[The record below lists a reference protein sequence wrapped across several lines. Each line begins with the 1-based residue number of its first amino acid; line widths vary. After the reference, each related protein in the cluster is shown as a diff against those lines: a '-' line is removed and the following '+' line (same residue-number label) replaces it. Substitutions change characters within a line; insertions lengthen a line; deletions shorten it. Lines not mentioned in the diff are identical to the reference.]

1 MFGYQ
6 IKLLLLQISFFC
18 ILCPVRLIR
27 AQYLSDSLLHIPAI
41 EVTVNNNPSDDY
53 LFLGLTAGG
62 PHLLILD
69 NDATPVFYK
78 EVEGVI
84 FNFLWQENGELTYN
98 IYPSTSFGLDSSGTL
113 MNRFYAPDPFPF
125 DFHELTVLADSTY
138 YVLGDENIHIDL
150 SEIVPGGKSNAT
162 LYTQNIYHMD
172 KYDSVIWSWHPI
184 EHYNVT
190 DADNDV
196 NLTQPYID
204 WTHCNSIKV
213 DYDGNI
219 LLSTRNFDEVTKINR
234 KTGEIIWRLG
244 GRRNQFKFVNDT
256 ILFSRQHDV
265 KRDPA
270 GDLILFNNGVGFN
283 PQHSS
288 LVEYSLDEDSLTATL
303 IRRFSRNG
311 SVYSSIRGGVQG
323 LSNGDHLIDWGES
336 DDPAVTEINQ
346 DNQIVY
352 EIRFPNGGHRYRS
365 FRFPWKTNY
374 FYVSTDS
381 INFGTVPLGNS
392 SIQKLWVRNMKH
404 DSVIINEFYI
414 KDSAFT
420 VSNELPI
427 IIPKNDSV
435 KLAVKYTPNRSGYL
449 HDKLNIRYV
458 DSTLLL
464 GKQVNL
470 YGATSVVAGDDK
482 NEKTVTAYSLFQNY
496 PNPFNPTTR
505 IEYTIAPP
513 KITKGQNTVQ
523 TSSLK
528 FVQLKIFDV
537 LGKEMATLVNKKQ
550 PAGSYEV
557 VFDGTNLPSGIYFC
571 RLKAGDFVKT
581 EKMVLL
587 K

>member
-1 MFGYQ
+1 MSICRVKNY
-6 IKLLLLQISFFC
+6 LLQISIIL
-18 ILCPVRLIR
+18 ILCPVGLIR

-69 NDATPVFYK
+69 NNATPVFYK
-78 EVEGVI
+78 EVQGVI
-84 FNFLWQENGELTYN
+84 FNFLWQKNGELTYN

-113 MNRFYAPDPFPF
+113 VNRFYAPDSSTF
-125 DFHELTVLADSTY
+125 DFHELTVLEDGTY
-138 YVLGDENIHIDL
+138 YVLGDENVHIDL
-150 SEIVPGGKSNAT
+150 SEIVPGGNSNAT
-162 LYTQNIYHMD
+162 LYAQNIYHMD
-172 KYDSVIWSWHPI
+172 KYDSVIWSWSSI
-184 EHYNVT
+184 EHYDVT
-190 DADNDV
+190 DADKDV
-196 NLTQPYID
+196 ILTQPYID

-213 DYDGNI
+213 DNDGNL
-219 LLSTRNFDEVTKINR
+219 LLSTRNFDEVTKINS

-244 GRRNQFKFVNDT
+244 GRRNQFKFINDT
-256 ILFSRQHDV
+256 LRFSRQHDV

-270 GDLILFNNGVGFN
+270 GHLILFNNGVGFN

-323 LSNGDHLIDWGES
+323 LSNGDHLIDWGQS

-381 INFGTVPLGNS
+381 INFGTVPLGDS
-392 SIQKLWVRNMKH
+392 SFQKLWVRNTEH
-404 DSVIINEFYI
+404 DSIIINEFYI
-414 KDSAFT
+414 KDSSFT

-435 KLAVKYTPNRSGYL
+435 KLVVKYTPNRSGYI

-464 GKQVNL
+464 GKQVDL
-470 YGATSVVAGDDK
+470 YGASSVAAG
-482 NEKTVTAYSLFQNY
+482 NEVNQSTIFNFSLNQNY
-496 PNPFNPTTR
+496 PNPFNPVTT
-505 IEYTIAPP
+505 ISWQSSE
-513 KITKGQNTVQ
+513 GGWQ
-523 TSSLK
+523 TLK
-528 FVQLKIFDV
+528 VYDI
-537 LGKEMATLVNKKQ
+537 LGNEVATPVDSYK
-550 PAGSYEV
+550 PAGKYHIEFNVKKLS
-557 VFDGTNLPSGIYFC
+557 TGIYFYQ
-571 RLKAGDFVKT
+571 LKMGPFVQTK
-581 EKMVLL
+581 KMIVLR
-587 K
+587 

>member
-1 MFGYQ
+1 MSGYP
-6 IKLLLLQISFFC
+6 IKLYLLQVSFFF
-18 ILCPVRLIR
+18 ILCPGRIIR

-41 EVTVNNNPSDDY
+41 EVTINNNPSNDY
-53 LFLGLTAGG
+53 LFLGLTADG

-78 EVEGVI
+78 KVQGVI
-84 FNFLWQENGELTYN
+84 FNFLWQKNGELTYN

-113 MNRFYAPDPFPF
+113 VNRFYAPDSSNF
-125 DFHELTVLADSTY
+125 DFHELTVLEDGSY
-138 YVLGDENIHIDL
+138 YVLGDENVHIDL
-150 SEIVPGGKSNAT
+150 SEIVPGGNSNAT

-172 KYDSVIWSWHPI
+172 KYDSVIWSWSSI
-184 EHYNVT
+184 EHYDVT
-190 DADNDV
+190 DADKDV
-196 NLTQPYID
+196 NLKQPSID

-213 DYDGNI
+213 DYDGNL
-219 LLSTRNFDEVTKINR
+219 LLSTRNFDEVTKINS

-244 GRRNQFKFVNDT
+244 GRRNQFKFINDT
-256 ILFSRQHDV
+256 LRFSRQHDV
-265 KRDPA
+265 KRDSA
-270 GDLILFNNGVGFN
+270 GHLILFNNGVGFN

-323 LSNGDHLIDWGES
+323 LSNGNHLIDWGQS

-381 INFGTVPLGNS
+381 LNFGIVLLGNS
-392 SIQKLWVRNMKH
+392 SIQKLWVKNTEY

-414 KDSAFT
+414 KDSSFT
-420 VSNELPI
+420 VSNRLPI
-427 IIPKNDSV
+427 IIQKNDSV
-435 KLAVKYTPNRSGYL
+435 RLVVKYKPYLSGYF

-464 GKQVNL
+464 GKQVDL
-470 YGATSVVAGDDK
+470 YGISKGIFTNVK
-482 NEKTVTAYSLFQNY
+482 NDFKINGYFLFQNY
-496 PNPFNPTTR
+496 PNPFNPVTE
-505 IEYTIAPP
+505 IKYTIGPP
-513 KITKGQNTVQ
+513 KLNKRQ
-523 TSSLK
+523 TTLSTSFMS

-537 LGKEMATLVNKKQ
+537 LGNEVTTLVNKKQ
-550 PAGSYEV
+550 PAGSYKV
-557 VFDGTNLPSGIYFC
+557 VFDGTDLPSGIYFY

>member
-1 MFGYQ
+1 MSICRVKNY
-6 IKLLLLQISFFC
+6 LLQISIIL
-18 ILCPVRLIR
+18 ILCPVGLIR

-69 NDATPVFYK
+69 NNATPVFYK
-78 EVEGVI
+78 EVQGVI
-84 FNFLWQENGELTYN
+84 FNFLWQKNGELTYN

-113 MNRFYAPDPFPF
+113 VNRFYAPDSSTF
-125 DFHELTVLADSTY
+125 DFHELTVLEDGAY
-138 YVLGDENIHIDL
+138 YVLGDENVHIDL
-150 SEIVPGGKSNAT
+150 SEIVPGGNSNAT
-162 LYTQNIYHMD
+162 LYAQNIYHMD
-172 KYDSVIWSWHPI
+172 KHDSVIWSWSSI
-184 EHYNVT
+184 EHYDVT
-190 DADNDV
+190 DADKDV
-196 NLTQPYID
+196 ILTQPYID

-213 DYDGNI
+213 DNDGNL
-219 LLSTRNFDEVTKINR
+219 LLSTRNFDEVTKINS

-244 GRRNQFKFVNDT
+244 GRRNQFKFINDT
-256 ILFSRQHDV
+256 LRFSRQHDV

-270 GDLILFNNGVGFN
+270 SHLILFNNGVGFN

-323 LSNGDHLIDWGES
+323 LSNGDHLIDWGQS

-381 INFGTVPLGNS
+381 INFGTVPLGDS
-392 SIQKLWVRNMKH
+392 SFQKLWVRNTEH
-404 DSVIINEFYI
+404 DSIIINEFYI
-414 KDSAFT
+414 KDSSFT

-435 KLAVKYTPNRSGYL
+435 KLVVKYTPNRSGYI

-464 GKQVNL
+464 GKQVDL
-470 YGATSVVAGDDK
+470 YGASSVAAG
-482 NEKTVTAYSLFQNY
+482 NEVNQSTIFNFSLNQNY
-496 PNPFNPTTR
+496 PNPFNPVTT
-505 IEYTIAPP
+505 ISWQSSE
-513 KITKGQNTVQ
+513 GGWQ
-523 TSSLK
+523 TLK
-528 FVQLKIFDV
+528 VYDI
-537 LGKEMATLVNKKQ
+537 LGNEVATPVDSYK
-550 PAGSYEV
+550 PAGKYHIEFNVKKLS
-557 VFDGTNLPSGIYFC
+557 TGIYFYQ
-571 RLKAGDFVKT
+571 LKMGPFVQTK
-581 EKMVLL
+581 KMIVLR
-587 K
+587 

>member
-1 MFGYQ
+1 MSICRVKNY
-6 IKLLLLQISFFC
+6 LLQISIIL
-18 ILCPVRLIR
+18 ILCPVGLIR

-69 NDATPVFYK
+69 NNATPVFYK
-78 EVEGVI
+78 EVQGVI
-84 FNFLWQENGELTYN
+84 FNFLWQKNGELTYN

-113 MNRFYAPDPFPF
+113 VNRFYAPDSSTF
-125 DFHELTVLADSTY
+125 DFHELTVLEDGTY
-138 YVLGDENIHIDL
+138 YVLGDENVHIDL
-150 SEIVPGGKSNAT
+150 SEIVPGGNSNAT
-162 LYTQNIYHMD
+162 LYAQNIYHMD
-172 KYDSVIWSWHPI
+172 KHDSVIWSWSSI
-184 EHYNVT
+184 EHYDVT
-190 DADNDV
+190 DADKDV
-196 NLTQPYID
+196 ILTQPYID

-213 DYDGNI
+213 DYDGNL
-219 LLSTRNFDEVTKINR
+219 LLSTRNFDEVTKINS

-244 GRRNQFKFVNDT
+244 GRRNQFKFINDT
-256 ILFSRQHDV
+256 LRFSRQHDV

-270 GDLILFNNGVGFN
+270 GHLILFNNGVGFN

-323 LSNGDHLIDWGES
+323 LSNGDHLIDWGQS

-381 INFGTVPLGNS
+381 INFGTVPLGDS
-392 SIQKLWVRNMKH
+392 SFQKLWVRNTEH
-404 DSVIINEFYI
+404 DSIIINEFYI
-414 KDSAFT
+414 KDSSFT

-435 KLAVKYTPNRSGYL
+435 KLVVKYTPNRSGYI

-464 GKQVNL
+464 GKQVDL
-470 YGATSVVAGDDK
+470 YGASSVAAG
-482 NEKTVTAYSLFQNY
+482 NEVNQSTIFNFSLNQNY
-496 PNPFNPTTR
+496 PNPFNPVTT
-505 IEYTIAPP
+505 ISWQSSE
-513 KITKGQNTVQ
+513 GGWQ
-523 TSSLK
+523 TLK
-528 FVQLKIFDV
+528 VYDI
-537 LGKEMATLVNKKQ
+537 LGNEVATPVDSYK
-550 PAGSYEV
+550 PAGKYHIEFNVKKLS
-557 VFDGTNLPSGIYFC
+557 TGIYFYQ
-571 RLKAGDFVKT
+571 LKMGPFVQTK
-581 EKMVLL
+581 KMIVLR
-587 K
+587 